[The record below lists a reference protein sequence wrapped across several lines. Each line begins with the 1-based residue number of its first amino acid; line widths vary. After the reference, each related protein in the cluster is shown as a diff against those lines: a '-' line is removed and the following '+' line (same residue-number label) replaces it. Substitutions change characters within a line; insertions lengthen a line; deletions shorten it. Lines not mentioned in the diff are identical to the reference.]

1 MFYVIEVQTNTTG
14 AVLPFAFDNQPDAE
28 AKYHDL
34 LRVAAKSN
42 VPKHG
47 AMLLN
52 EDLFV
57 LKQEL
62 YVHPANVAE

>member
-1 MFYVIEVQTNTTG
+1 MFYVVEVQTSDIG
-14 AVLPFAFDNQPDAE
+14 AVLPFAFDNRPDAE

-34 LRVAAKSN
+34 LRIAAKSS

-47 AMLLN
+47 VMLLD

-57 LKQEL
+57 LKSEH
-62 YVHPANVAE
+62 YDHSANVTE